1 MTKNERQQRL
11 LRLFKNVFQPTAISQ
26 LAQMLSTCERTIRR
40 DIQELIDARNAPWFI
55 HQNHLHYDKSLQQR
69 VYLEGM
75 WFTAQEL
82 IALRAFSQTL
92 SQLSHGVLR
101 SVLAPLE
108 QKWQKLLGA
117 SQDDSDRMVHQLK
130 LIEMSAR
137 GFDEQV
143 FTDLV
148 SALHHKQQI
157 TFSFWHRQRNEK
169 KQRHVSP
176 LQLVRYRDRWLL
188 DAWCHDRQAL
198 RSFSLEAISGVKTLE
213 VEAITVDDDLKQSHF
228 SSSYGIFSGTA
239 EKEAVLVFSEFM
251 ARWVKDEIWHPQQ
264 QSNTLADGRY
274 QLSLPYAQDIELI
287 QDILKYGAEVEVI
300 EPAELRAKVVKEIQ
314 KMATVYASDKICHK
328 GEL

>member
-1 MTKNERQQRL
+1 MTKSERQQRL
-11 LRLFKNVFQPTAISQ
+11 LRLLENKFQPTSLKQ
-26 LAQMLSTCERTIRR
+26 LSQMLNICDRTIRR
-40 DIQELIDARNAPWFI
+40 DIQELIDSRNAPWFI
-55 HQNHLHYDKSLQQR
+55 HQNYLYYDKSLQQR

-92 SQLSHGVLR
+92 SQLSHGILK

-108 QKWQKLLGA
+108 QKWQTLL
-117 SQDDSDRMVHQLK
+117 SVQQDDSDTMMHQLK

-143 FTDLV
+143 FIDLV
-148 SALHHKQQI
+148 SALHYRQQI
-157 TFSFWHRQRNEK
+157 IFTFWHRQRNEMA
-169 KQRHVSP
+169 QRHVSP

-198 RSFSLEAISGVKTLE
+198 RSFSLEAISAVKILE
-213 VEAITVDDDLKQSHF
+213 IDAITVADEIKQTHF
-228 SSSYGIFSGTA
+228 ASSYGIFSGVA
-239 EKEAVLVFSEFM
+239 VKQAVLLFSEFM

-264 QSNTLADGRY
+264 QSTILPDGRY

-287 QDILKYGAEVEVI
+287 QDILKYGAEIEVL
-300 EPAELRAKVVKEIQ
+300 EPTELRAKVANEIQ
-314 KMATVYASDKICHK
+314 KMASVYASDRICHE
-328 GEL
+328 GGV